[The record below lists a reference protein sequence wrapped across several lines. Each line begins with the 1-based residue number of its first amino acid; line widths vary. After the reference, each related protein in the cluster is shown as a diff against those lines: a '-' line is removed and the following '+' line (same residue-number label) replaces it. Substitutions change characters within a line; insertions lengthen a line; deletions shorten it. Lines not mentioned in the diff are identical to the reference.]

1 MRPISTDARRSL
13 VTTRLRLEPIGKP
26 HFEALARLR
35 ADPQIMATM
44 RDGPE
49 TGAQTRA
56 TLDWYLDTWERQ
68 GYGIW
73 AVLDRSNGT
82 FLGECGFWIRDDG
95 KGVSLRFALIQAVQG
110 RGLAREAAA
119 AVLGF
124 GFDVAGLDGVM
135 AVAQDGNEAS
145 HRVLR
150 SIGMAPLRE
159 LPVDEAGITFYQ
171 LSRAQWMAMAGG

>member
-1 MRPISTDARRSL
+1 MTRATRTLDTD
-13 VTTRLRLEPIGKP
+13 RLRLEPIDDV

-35 ADPQIMATM
+35 ADPLIMATM

-49 TGAQTRA
+49 TRARTRA
-56 TLDWYLDTWERQ
+56 TLDWYLTTWVQQ

-73 AVLDRSNGT
+73 AVLDRSSGA

-150 SIGMAPLRE
+150 SIGMAPHRE
-159 LPVDEAGITFYQ
+159 LPVDESGITFYQ
-171 LSRAQWMAMAGG
+171 LTRAQWMAMAGG